1 MPTPWRYRGEPAVAY
16 SLFSSGLRRSS
27 DRDREVYEQGSPRE
41 NVCLRMPYSCAVN
54 QVDSSMFGVVDSRS
68 PNDCPHKACKG
79 VVVEYQTEQYTEG
92 GCVVLHTQAVAE
104 SAPPCDFKNCCASRV
119 MTSDFGVSACILNC
133 TPHPRSYNGMRYRST
148 SS

>member
-1 MPTPWRYRGEPAVAY
+1 MTYICLFVSFMIRVTVQAMPTPWRYRGKPAVAY
-16 SLFSSGLRRSS
+16 NPFSSGLHRSS
-27 DRDREVYEQGSPRE
+27 DRDREEVYEQGSPRE

-92 GCVVLHTQAVAE
+92 GCVVLHTQDTCVFGLFGDEGIAE
-104 SAPPCDFKNCCASRV
+104 N
-119 MTSDFGVSACILNC
+119 SDWA
-133 TPHPRSYNGMRYRST
+133 
-148 SS
+148 